1 MEGCSTVYGFVAKSM
16 RVGEEVGEEGRC
28 VGVRSVMNHRE
39 EILEVSK
46 VQIGK
51 GGFGERLESRT
62 RKRMGRRCWKVRVSD
77 TLLVEDGTVCVY
89 RQSIFQIEL
98 ELDLGLMKG
107 STVLL
112 EAGKDS
118 RMSLCRL

>member
-1 MEGCSTVYGFVAKSM
+1 M

-39 EILEVSK
+39 EVLEVSK

-62 RKRMGRRCWKVRVSD
+62 RKRMGRRCWKVRVSG
-77 TLLVEDGTVCVY
+77 TLLVEVGTVFV
-89 RQSIFQIEL
+89 
-98 ELDLGLMKG
+98 
-107 STVLL
+107 
-112 EAGKDS
+112 
-118 RMSLCRL
+118 